1 MRLTYCTAASTFN
14 PGKMLP
20 LRSTLARSKWW
31 ILAAAL
37 VGAILAAAYT
47 VATNYRKSMP
57 RAIIYAPNTDKKI
70 DPADDLGADEL
81 RRLGI
86 DHQLRVN
93 VGPPPASLSVWII
106 EPTTQQ
112 KTRDA
117 APRGTILVLHG
128 IQDQKTSM
136 LRTARSL
143 AARGWRAVLVDS
155 RAHGRSSGQWVTY
168 GAVESHDLVQLL
180 DALQQQQLLVKPVG
194 AFGMSL
200 GGASAIMLAGI
211 DSRVRA
217 VVAVASFATMHDEV
231 FHYAR
236 RFFPEWWLSD
246 DFIGRAI
253 AKAGREAGFN
263 PRDASPLQAMAKT
276 DAHVLLIH
284 GRADKKIPYHDSEVL
299 HAASYDHS
307 ELLLLDHEDHDSISR
322 DQNGVVAL
330 RSQEWFDRWLGER

>member
-1 MRLTYCTAASTFN
+1 MLDA
-14 PGKMLP
+14 GKMLP
-20 LRSTLARSKWW
+20 LRFTLARLKWW
-31 ILAAAL
+31 ILTAAL
-37 VGAILAAAYT
+37 VGAILRTAY
-47 VATNYRKSMP
+47 VVSTNYRESMP

-70 DPADDLGADEL
+70 NPADDLGADAL

-86 DHQLRVN
+86 DHQLRVD

-106 EPTTQQ
+106 EPTIHRE
-112 KTRDA
+112 TRDA

-136 LRTARSL
+136 LKTAKYL
-143 AARGWRAVLVDS
+143 AARGYRAVLVDS

-168 GAVESHDLVQLL
+168 GAIESRDLVQLL
-180 DALQQQQLLVKPVG
+180 DALQQQQFLVKPIG
-194 AFGMSL
+194 AFGVSL

-236 RFFPEWWLSD
+236 RFFPRWWLSD

-253 AKAGREAGFN
+253 ARAGREAGFN
-263 PRDASPLQAMAKT
+263 PQLASPLRAIAKT
-276 DAHVLLIH
+276 DARVLLIH
-284 GRADKKIPYHDSEVL
+284 GTADKKIPYQDSEAL
-299 HAASYDHS
+299 HAASRDHS
-307 ELLLLDHEDHDSISR
+307 ELVLLDHEDHDSISR

-330 RSQEWFDRWLGER
+330 RSQEWFDRWLGGR